1 MKISFNGILLL
12 FFISVAILIYCMDS
26 QIKTD
31 FKNNHPIQMD
41 SLKYIYKDRYSRPD
55 SVKLDT
61 VTNILRLYR
70 GNECIVMDLN
80 YKFK

>member
-1 MKISFNGILLL
+1 MKASFSDILISFLIA
-12 FFISVAILIYCMDS
+12 VAILIYCMDS
-26 QIKTD
+26 QIKTV
-31 FKNNHPIQMD
+31 FKNNYHIQTD
-41 SLKYIYKDRYSRPD
+41 SINYIYKDRYSRPD

-61 VTNILRLYR
+61 ATNILRLYR